1 MTTLHRHFF
10 VILVW
15 LLSFDV
21 GAVHAQ
27 ELAHADPTLAEADE
41 ERPQRRRH
49 TALLIAGASTFVT
62 SYLVTAIVGAA
73 LSVVDAS
80 DCEAGNI
87 VESCHDGS
95 LMLVPLAGPFFTSRT
110 FDEQLGLAG
119 PQIVGAILAVA
130 GIFHYTSGPV
140 HVRERAGL
148 VVDPVPLP
156 AGGMLRATLTF

>member
-1 MTTLHRHFF
+1 MTTQHRHFF
-10 VILVW
+10 AVLMW
-15 LLSFDV
+15 LLSIDV

-27 ELAHADPTLAEADE
+27 ELAHADPTLAEADQ
-41 ERPQRRRH
+41 ERPQRRH

-73 LSVVDAS
+73 LSIVDAS

-95 LMLVPLAGPFFTSRT
+95 LMLVPLVGPFLTSRS

-119 PQIVGAILAVA
+119 PQIVGAVLAVA

-140 HVRERAGL
+140 HVRERASL